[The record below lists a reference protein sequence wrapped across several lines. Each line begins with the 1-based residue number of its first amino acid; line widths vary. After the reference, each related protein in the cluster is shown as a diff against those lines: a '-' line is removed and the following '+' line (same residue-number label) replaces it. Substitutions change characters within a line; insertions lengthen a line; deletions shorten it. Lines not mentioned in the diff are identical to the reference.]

1 MPILLGLVA
10 TVTSPLDVAFL
21 VYQHLV
27 RKLCY
32 FVIDVVPFGF
42 AGDFF
47 LLLRHHDVSLLFLNT
62 GKRTLLIL
70 AAIDLCF
77 LRLLRG
83 CCSLM
88 LYQLICVLV
97 PILLLALFRFLRISL
112 SLIFLAT

>member
-42 AGDFF
+42 AGDFC
-47 LLLRHHDVSLLFLNT
+47 LLLRHHDASLLFLNT

-77 LRLLRG
+77 LRQLRG

-97 PILLLALFRFLRISL
+97 LILLLALFRFL
-112 SLIFLAT
+112 